1 MTTTLNN
8 ITFKAHTHPKHRFQN
23 LYGLLNTESLYESWG
38 ELNKQAAPGID
49 GITIKDYQQSLSEN
63 INRLSQELKQK
74 CYRSNDIKRI
84 FIPKSNGKQR
94 PLGLPTV
101 DDKLV
106 QQSVSQILQSIWEQ
120 DFLRNSYGYRP
131 NKSAHQAIQSLDSN
145 LQFREYSCIVEA
157 DIKGFFDNLDHD
169 WLMRMLKQRI
179 DDKAMLNLINQWLKA
194 GIKLPDG
201 EFEKP
206 SSGSPQGGII
216 SPVLANIYLHYAL
229 DLWFEKKVKP
239 RMRGRCMMVRYADDF
254 VCAFQFTSDAE
265 RFYKV
270 LPKRLKKFN
279 LDVAEDKTSLMQFSR
294 TKVGRER
301 HFVFLGF
308 EFYWDHNRKGQARL
322 RRRTSV
328 KKQKSTLKEYTQW
341 IKKRRSYKLKEW
353 LPQLKRKLM
362 GFRNYFGLPD
372 NSGSLSSLYNH
383 VVHMLYKWLNRRS
396 GRRSYNWNDFKQMMK
411 HFQMERPKVNKRH
424 IIFDWY

>member
-1 MTTTLNN
+1 MKTTLDN
-8 ITFKAHTHPKHRFQN
+8 IAFKAKTHPKHRFQN
-23 LYGLLNTESLYESWG
+23 LYGLLNTDRLYQSWG
-38 ELNKQAAPGID
+38 QLNKQAAPGID
-49 GITIKDYQQSLSEN
+49 GLTINIYQQRLPEN

-74 CYRSNDIKRI
+74 CYRANDIKRI
-84 FIPKSNGKQR
+84 FIPKSNGKKR

-131 NKSAHQAIQSLDSN
+131 NKSAHQAIHSLGLN
-145 LQFREYSCIVEA
+145 LQFKGYGYIVEA

-169 WLMRMLKQRI
+169 WLMKMLKLRI
-179 DDKAMLNLINQWLKA
+179 DDNAMLNLISQWLKA
-194 GIKLPDG
+194 RIKSPDG
-201 EFEKP
+201 MFTKP
-206 SSGSPQGGII
+206 SSGTPQGGII

-239 RMRGRCMMVRYADDF
+239 TMHGRCMMIRYADDF
-254 VCAFQFTSDAE
+254 VCAFQFSSDAE

-279 LDVAEDKTSLMQFSR
+279 LDVAEDKTSLMRFSR
-294 TKVGRER
+294 FHAGRKR
-301 HFVFLGF
+301 HFAFLGF
-308 EFYWDHNRKGQARL
+308 EFYWGTDANGKARL

-328 KKQKSTLKEYTQW
+328 KKQKATLSEYYQW
-341 IKKRRSYKLKEW
+341 IKAKRSLKLREW
-353 LPQLKRKLM
+353 LPQLKRKLL

-372 NSGSLSSLYNH
+372 NSRSLSHLYNYVLH
-383 VVHMLYKWLNRRS
+383 NLYKWLNKRS
-396 GRRSYNWNDFKQMMK
+396 GRKSYNWSNFKKMLTYFK
-411 HFQMERPKVNKRH
+411 IEVLKVSKRN
-424 IIFDWY
+424 ILVDWY